1 MDKIELQ
8 TIVLDAIEEVIEL
21 LEQRL
26 LLKMDEFEQ
35 LGLEPKLTRTDVQL
49 MFSRVN
55 DELKQSREPECSI
68 SS

>member
-1 MDKIELQ
+1 MAKIELQ
-8 TIVLDAIEEVIEL
+8 TIVLDAVEEVIEL

-26 LLKMDEFEQ
+26 LQKMDEFEL

-55 DELKQSREPECSI
+55 DELKSIVDAEGSI